1 MTTDYVPSSAEVV
14 AFYDNALPL
23 ITHLAGDNVHYG
35 YWHSREDTSTLHQ
48 AMDNLTDVMIERLGV
63 TAGQRVLDVGCGL
76 GAPALRLARTTGA
89 EVVGISTS
97 AAMVREANDRAR
109 AAGLGGQVRF
119 EVADAADLP
128 FEDASFDAA
137 WAIESLVHMADRPRV
152 FGQVGRVLRS
162 GGRLTLT
169 DFYERTPFTG
179 ERLEMIEQYRK
190 AALNTPFHRLE
201 EYPPMLR
208 DAGLHLVEYL
218 DISERTDRHYPM
230 LLERLRAHRDDLTA
244 AYGAE
249 TIAALDSVFSNCAR
263 TGEPHYMLMTA
274 HRS

>member
-1 MTTDYVPSSAEVV
+1 MTTQYVPSSTDVI

-23 ITHLAGDNVHYG
+23 ITRLAGDNVHYG
-35 YWHSREDTSTLHQ
+35 YWHSPEDPSTLHQ

-63 TAGQRVLDVGCGL
+63 TAGARVLDVGCGL
-76 GAPALRLARTTGA
+76 GAPAMRLARRTGA

-97 AAMVREANDRAR
+97 AAMVAEATARAR
-109 AAGLGGQVRF
+109 AAGLDGQVRF
-119 EVADAADLP
+119 RVADAGDLP

-137 WAIESLVHMADRPRV
+137 WAIESLVHMTDRPRV
-152 FGQVGRVLRS
+152 FREVGRVLRS

-179 ERLEMIEQYRK
+179 ERLQMIEEYRR
-190 AALNTPFHRLE
+190 AALNAPFHRLE

-208 DAGLHLVEYL
+208 DAGLHLTEYL
-218 DISERTDRHYPM
+218 DISEQTERHYPM
-230 LLERLRAHRDDLTA
+230 LLERLRAHRDELVA
-244 AYGAE
+244 EYGDEA
-249 TIAALDSVFSNCAR
+249 IAALDSVFANCIR

-274 HRS
+274 RRS